1 MSVCWFV
8 LLPVSLYVSTSLEND
23 WIFFSKTLHIW
34 TFEILLKW
42 SESLKIFTPVGFFVP
57 IFVGFFCP
65 IFYYSGGHYTKKNQ
79 SMVLCAGSPFEV
91 SWDSCAFLYFLIT
104 IQYFFFSVLQWW
116 SLHVKR
122 FFMLF
127 TPLLGPITLEY
138 IPNLL
143 GNFRVFLDPFL
154 FNIFS
159 LYFLQL
165 LLVLGQP

>member
-65 IFYYSGGHYTKKNQ
+65 TFYYSGGHYTKK
-79 SMVLCAGSPFEV
+79 SKHGPLCWESFWGILRLMCFSIFFDNH
-91 SWDSCAFLYFLIT
+91 SIFL
-104 IQYFFFSVLQWW
+104 
-116 SLHVKR
+116 
-122 FFMLF
+122 
-127 TPLLGPITLEY
+127 LLGITVMV
-138 IPNLL
+138 IT
-143 GNFRVFLDPFL
+143 RKTL
-154 FNIFS
+154 FHAIYTS
-159 LYFLQL
+159 AGAHYS
-165 LLVLGQP
+165 GIYS